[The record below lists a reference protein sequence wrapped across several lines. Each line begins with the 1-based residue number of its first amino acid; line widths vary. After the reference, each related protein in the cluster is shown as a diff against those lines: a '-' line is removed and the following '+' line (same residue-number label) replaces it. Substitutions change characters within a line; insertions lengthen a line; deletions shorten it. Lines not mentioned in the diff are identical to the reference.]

1 MAERKI
7 GGSDAA
13 GGESAAPADAERAA
27 LANARPPV
35 AWDQRLARWMVRPLV
50 RTPVTPNHITT
61 LRLLLGLAAC
71 GLFATGARPEVL
83 YAAGFFMVSNF
94 VDHMDGE
101 LARLSG
107 KSSRF
112 GHHYD
117 NACDAFIH
125 VALFVCIGVG
135 LRESW
140 IGGWAPWLG
149 LIAGVSVSSLFLMFG
164 RIERRAGAR
173 QARQPMFKGIHLE
186 DVMYFIGPITWS
198 GGLIVLLLA
207 GVGLTPLYAAW
218 LAWRERRLLFGKP
231 PAAAP

>member
-1 MAERKI
+1 MAERN
-7 GGSDAA
+7 A
-13 GGESAAPADAERAA
+13 AAPGGAPAGRSTA
-27 LANARPPV
+27 LPA
-35 AWDQRLARWMVRPLV
+35 AWDQRLARLLVRPLA
-50 RTPVTPNHITT
+50 RTPVTPNHVTT
-61 LRLLLGLAAC
+61 FRLLLGLAAC
-71 GLFATGARPEVL
+71 GLFATGMRPEIL
-83 YAAGFFMVSNF
+83 YAAGLFMASNF

-125 VALFVCIGVG
+125 VALFVSIGFG

-140 IGGWAPWLG
+140 IGGWAPFLG
-149 LIAGVSVSSLFLMFG
+149 LVAGISVSALFLMFG

-173 QARQPMFKGIHLE
+173 QARQPQYKGFHLE
-186 DVMYFIGPITWS
+186 DVMYFIGPITWC

-218 LAWRERRLLFGKP
+218 LAWRERVLLFGGRP
-231 PAAAP
+231 EESS

>member
-1 MAERKI
+1 MGEGDGLA
-7 GGSDAA
+7 
-13 GGESAAPADAERAA
+13 GESAAPAGGERAA
-27 LANARPPV
+27 PAGARPPV

-50 RTPVTPNHITT
+50 NTPVTPNHITT

-71 GLFATGARPEVL
+71 GLFATGTRPEIL
-83 YAAGFFMVSNF
+83 YAAGLFMASNF
-94 VDHMDGE
+94 IDHMDGE

-117 NACDAFIH
+117 NVCDAFIH
-125 VALFVCIGVG
+125 VTLFVCIGIG

-140 IGGWAPWLG
+140 IGEWAPWLG
-149 LIAGVSVSSLFLMFG
+149 LIAGVSVSALFLMFG

-186 DVMYFIGPITWS
+186 DVMYFIGPITWG

-218 LAWRERRLLFGKP
+218 LAWRERALLFGKRP
-231 PAAAP
+231 EAAP